1 MYGSGNQA
9 VSCILSHQMHLG
21 KIIQDTIMRVGAYDP
36 KTLVAISSK
45 ISRSSIQINPSLSIS
60 FDPFSLSNKGLI
72 GDQISCHL
80 A

>member
-9 VSCILSHQMHLG
+9 VSCISSHQMHLR
-21 KIIQDTIMRVGAYDP
+21 KIRQDTITRVGAYDP

-45 ISRSSIQINPSLSIS
+45 ISRSSIQINPSLPIS
-60 FDPFSLSNKGLI
+60 FDPFYLANKGLL

>member
-1 MYGSGNQA
+1 
-9 VSCILSHQMHLG
+9 
-21 KIIQDTIMRVGAYDP
+21 MRVGAYDP

-45 ISRSSIQINPSLSIS
+45 ISRSSIQINPSLPIS
-60 FDPFSLSNKGLI
+60 FDPFYLANKGLL